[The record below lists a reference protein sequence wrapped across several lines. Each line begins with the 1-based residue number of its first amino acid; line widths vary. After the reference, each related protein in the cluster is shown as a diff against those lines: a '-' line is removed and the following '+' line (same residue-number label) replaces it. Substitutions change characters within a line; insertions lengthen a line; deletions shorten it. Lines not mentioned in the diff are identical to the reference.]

1 MAKDVDE
8 IVVGADGT
16 IWVAPVG
23 TAAPADES
31 AAPGAGWTDLGYASE
46 DGATFRDGKTLE
58 VIPVWQLFHPAR
70 RIVTARDTNVAF
82 TLRQWNPD
90 TVSLAFGGGVVTEV
104 TAGHYK
110 LTPPAAGDLDE
121 RSLLLDWHDGAKDYR
136 LVIVR
141 GMVTENVETKL
152 VRNAAGDLP
161 ITFAV
166 NGSDVGDPWYL
177 LSNDPALNPA

>member
-1 MAKDVDE
+1 MPNDVDE
-8 IVVGADGT
+8 IVVGADGA

-31 AAPGAGWTDLGYASE
+31 AAPAAGWVELGLASE

-58 VIPVWQLFHPAR
+58 VIPVWQLFHAAR
-70 RIVTARDTNVAF
+70 RIVTARDTSVSF
-82 TLRQWNPD
+82 VLRQWNDANVP
-90 TVSLAFGGGVVTEV
+90 LAFGGGAVTV
-104 TAGHYK
+104 AAAGHFKYD
-110 LTPPAAGDLDE
+110 PPAAGEIDE

-152 VRNAAGDLP
+152 VKNAASDLP

-166 NGSDVGDPWYL
+166 NGSDAGSPWYL
-177 LSNDPALNPA
+177 LTNDPALNPA